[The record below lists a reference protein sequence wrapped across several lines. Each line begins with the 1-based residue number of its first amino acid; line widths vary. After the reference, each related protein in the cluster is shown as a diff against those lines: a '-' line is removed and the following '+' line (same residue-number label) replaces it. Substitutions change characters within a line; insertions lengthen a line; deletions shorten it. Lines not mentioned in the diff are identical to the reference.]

1 MRLLAHMLRRFI
13 RRGTLRV
20 IDTGG
25 KLHEFVGTAEAAAT
39 VRIKNKALYRRFLLQ
54 PDLATGEAYV
64 NGDLVLEDCGL
75 ADFMQ
80 IVSLNQD
87 SLEASFFFHG
97 ILGRLSRIGRF
108 LQQYNP
114 IPAAQRNVAHHYD
127 ISNAL
132 YRRFLDKDLQYSCAY
147 FRHADEDLEQ
157 AQLNKKRH
165 IAAKLRL
172 EAGQQVLDVG
182 CGWGG
187 LSLYLARY
195 VGVKVTGITL
205 SKEQLVLAQQRA
217 GAMGL
222 TDLVKFR
229 LKDYREIEGRFD
241 RIVSVG
247 MFEHVG
253 VVHYDA
259 FFERIKQLLT
269 DDGIALLHSIG
280 HSAPPH
286 TTSAWIRKYIFPG
299 GYSPSLSEVLAAT
312 ERQYLWVTDLEVL
325 RLHYAETIKAWRERF
340 ADRRDEVAALH
351 DERFCRMWE
360 FYLTAAEMIFRNG
373 TAMVFQMQLAKQRD
387 AAPLTR
393 DYMREAEVA
402 LQLADS
408 ADPRSLHN
416 AGNSGLTA

>member
-25 KLHEFVGTAEAAAT
+25 KLHEFVGTKEAVAT
-39 VRIKNKALYRRFLLQ
+39 VRITNKALYRKVFLQ

-64 NGDLVLEDCGL
+64 NGDMVLEDSSL

-87 SLEASFFFHG
+87 SLEASYFFHA
-97 ILGRLSRIGRF
+97 ILGRLSKIGRF

-114 IPAAQRNVAHHYD
+114 VPRAQRNVAHHYD

-132 YRRFLDKDLQYSCAY
+132 YRRFLDEDLQYSCAY
-147 FRHADEDLEQ
+147 FRREGETLEE
-157 AQLNKKRH
+157 AQRNKKRH

-172 EAGQQVLDVG
+172 EPGQRVLDVG

-187 LSLYLARY
+187 LSLYLAKCAD
-195 VGVKVTGITL
+195 VEVTGITL

-222 TDLVKFR
+222 ADRVRFR
-229 LKDYREIEGRFD
+229 LKDYREIEGQFD

-259 FFERIKQLLT
+259 FFEKIKQLLT

-280 HSAPPH
+280 HAAPPH

-325 RLHYAETIKAWRERF
+325 RLHYARTIKAWRERF
-340 ADRRDEVAALH
+340 AARRDEVAEIH

-393 DYMREAEVA
+393 DYMLEAEEA
-402 LQLADS
+402 LLLADS
-408 ADPRSLHN
+408 SGPRALHT
-416 AGNSGLTA
+416 AGDSVA